1 MSTKTSHRR
10 RARQHRNLVA
20 FFAGDHGAIML
31 VDTSVVSAE
40 RICRGTCNGQGCE
53 ECHDIDNCV
62 EGTHRYGDLLL
73 CADCR
78 DKHPATQP
86 WRIDP
91 ESGEYVDTV
100 TGRVL

>member
-10 RARQHRNLVA
+10 KNRRVRVTVA
-20 FFAGDHGAIML
+20 ELINQGGVPVPPKNVCFGQ
-31 VDTSVVSAE
+31 
-40 RICRGTCNGQGCE
+40 CRSQGCE

-78 DKHPATQP
+78 DHHPVRQP
-86 WRIDP
+86 WLVDP
-91 ESGEYVDTV
+91 ESGEYVDTT